1 MVTISPFFFSFTG
14 SSFISSRTAVS
25 SSVKVAAVSV
35 SFSFFSVVFLSVI
48 FSPPSFYYTLFLF
61 DWIVG
66 MQIVRHD
73 SS

>member
-25 SSVKVAAVSV
+25 SSVKVAAV

>member
-1 MVTISPFFFSFTG
+1 MVTISFFFSFTG

-35 SFSFFSVVFLSVI
+35 SFSFFGCLFVCH

>member
-1 MVTISPFFFSFTG
+1 MVTISFFFSFTG
-14 SSFISSRTAVS
+14 SSLFLQGTAVS
-25 SSVKVAAVSV
+25 SSVVAAVSV
-35 SFSFFSVVFLSVI
+35 FFFFAAFFTTQFLLYLV
-48 FSPPSFYYTLFLF
+48 LF